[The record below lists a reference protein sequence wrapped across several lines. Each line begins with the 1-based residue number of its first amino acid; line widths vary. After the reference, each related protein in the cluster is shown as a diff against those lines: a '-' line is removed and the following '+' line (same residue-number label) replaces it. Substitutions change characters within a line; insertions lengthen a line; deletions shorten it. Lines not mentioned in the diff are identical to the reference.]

1 MSNIIVE
8 GFATYGLGN
17 ATPVSNALLSGA
29 WASVGIA
36 GGSPGIGPLP
46 WDASDSDLYLGVLN
60 NNDGTR
66 RVLPAT
72 IDTVIMSFYYAV
84 DQLPTQND
92 FGYILGLA
100 DPANT
105 QICRLVCQSTGA
117 LSVENRAGVTL
128 VSTAGPV
135 LVAETATHFELKC
148 TFSTGAIEVKVNEVA
163 VITATGLDFT
173 DGTLPHPATGI
184 AQFNV
189 IPGPNS
195 LGQVYTQFIGNLIVR
210 DTSGTVNNDFVGDR
224 RVATILVNADDPA
237 QGWTGQ
243 PRHRFGTGIL
253 DNRANTNSGVTAAST
268 VQTDLGNGDYT
279 IESSVRFASLPTG
292 ANKAVIFGKWD
303 EAGNKRSYQL
313 YMGGPGLEDGV
324 TAFRISTDG
333 TAGTVAEMLTWPWVP
348 ETDRWYHV
356 ALVRAAGE
364 LLFFIDGV
372 QQGIPIADANTY
384 FAGNETTALG
394 LQDNTGTQVANTAF
408 NGWLDEFRLSV
419 GVARYSS
426 NFAPPTSPFPRGA
439 IADPDWTSVA
449 WLSGFDSG
457 IFDESSYART
467 LTARNGSVMLTPDDG
482 QFNYQTMDKTTP
494 FDDTFIEAALIPAT
508 GILTQTGQP
517 TAGKEFTVG
526 TTDGATP
533 AVYTWR
539 AALVGAFDVLIDT
552 TLAGSLAN
560 ACAAINAGAGSGV
573 KYGTGTT
580 ANNDVGAVQLPLE
593 QIEVTALTPGTG
605 GNAIVSTTNDPDG
618 SWGGATLSGGEDI
631 PGYSQFYFQRP
642 PVDTTIIDSV
652 TFVQRTFKTD
662 AGTAEVQASFIGADG
677 GELDGDV
684 HTASTVPTLYF
695 DTFESD
701 PDTGESITPSTI
713 IGGRVRV
720 NRTA

>member
-17 ATPVSNALLSGA
+17 SATVKQNMLSGA
-29 WASVGIA
+29 WAALAFTNGD
-36 GGSPGIGPLP
+36 PGCATLP
-46 WDASDSDLYLGVLN
+46 WDTTDTDIYLGI
-60 NNDGTR
+60 NDSNGDNR

-72 IDTVIMSFYYAV
+72 IDTVIVSLYFAV
-84 DQLPTQND
+84 DELPVANSQ
-92 FGYILGLA
+92 GYIVA
-100 DPANT
+100 FRDPANT
-105 QICRLVCQSTGA
+105 TICKLILQSTGA
-117 LSVENRAGVTL
+117 LELQTRDGTTL

-135 LVAETATHFELKC
+135 IVAETATHLEMK
-148 TFSTGAIEVKVNEVA
+148 TNFSTGAFEVKVNEVA
-163 VITATGLDFT
+163 VITATGLDFV
-173 DGTLPHPATGI
+173 DGSMPHPATGN
-184 AQFNV
+184 AQISFV
-189 IPGPNS
+189 AGPNTIGS
-195 LGQVYTQFIGNLIVR
+195 VRTQYISNLIIR

-253 DNRANTNSGVTAAST
+253 DNRANTTSGVTAAST

-426 NFAPPTSPFPRGA
+426 NFAPPTGPFPRGA

-449 WLSGFDSG
+449 WLSDFDSG

-593 QIEVTALTPGTG
+593 QIEVTALTPGTS
-605 GNAIVSTTNDPDG
+605 GNAIASTTNDPDG